1 MYLKISFAIV
11 LLFLASVVNGQ
22 EVSKPVV
29 KDNTIILGVVEFPP
43 LVIKDNEGFGCH
55 GDAVTISKTILELVG
70 YKVVVECPPPARL
83 FKRIRQGK
91 VDITLNVKSTKAL
104 ENHVTFVEK
113 PFSYLSLVLLT
124 NTSLES
130 NKTVAAIRGYDYVG
144 LRQEL
149 AEANFIFFDMPNSTD
164 AIQLFQFG
172 RTTHL
177 VTYEAP
183 YLYHIERVTD
193 NISGL
198 TVSIRRDIP
207 TFFAVSDKSQSK
219 DELLEKLA
227 SLFKLSESSTVI
239 EQIQTMNK

>member
-1 MYLKISFAIV
+1 MFLKISLSVV
-11 LLFLASVVNGQ
+11 LLFLSSFVNGQ
-22 EVSKPVV
+22 EANEPLS
-29 KDNTIILGVVEFPP
+29 KDNTIVLGVVEFPP
-43 LVIKDNEGFGCH
+43 LVIKNNEGFGCH
-55 GDAVTISKTILELVG
+55 GDAVTISRTILELVG
-70 YKVVVECPPPARL
+70 YKVIVECPPPARL

-104 ENHVTFVEK
+104 EDHVTFVEK

-124 NTSLES
+124 NTHLEGS
-130 NKTVAAIRGYDYVG
+130 KTVAAIRGYDYVG

-149 AEANFIFFDMPNSTD
+149 TDSDYTFFDMPNSTD

-183 YLYHIERVTD
+183 YLYHIDRVTD

-198 TVSIRRDIP
+198 TVTMRRDIP
-207 TFFAVSDKSQSK
+207 TFFAVSDKSQKK
-219 DELLEKLA
+219 DELLEKLTG
-227 SLFKLSESSTVI
+227 LFKLSESSTVI